1 MLFNSLEFILFL
13 PIVFYLYW
21 ALRRWV
27 RIQNLF
33 VVIASYLFYGWWDW
47 RFLLLIAFTTLCS
60 YTSGLL
66 MERFRER
73 KGVPK
78 LVCISNITLNLGI
91 LFLFKYFNFFAESLI
106 ALLSAIGIQAHP
118 TTLSLILPV
127 GISFY
132 TFQAIG
138 YTIDVYKEKIPAAR
152 DSIAFFAF
160 ISFFPQLVA
169 GPIERASRLYPQFL
183 RQRTFDYQQAVRGC
197 RLILWGFFKKIVI
210 ADGAAEIVNAIFG
223 NAAAYNASSLWLG
236 AILFTFQIYGDFS
249 GYSDIAIGTAR
260 LLGINLMKNFDKPY
274 LSQSIPE
281 FWRRWHISLTTWFRD
296 YIYFPLGGSRCSKAK
311 CLRNTM
317 IVFLLSGLWHGANW
331 TFVAWGLYHALFF
344 IPRLLSGKK
353 ENGNT
358 RFPLLSVAIT
368 FLIVTIGWVLFRAD
382 SLSSAFVFLK
392 GMVCGGG
399 GMPLLVGL
407 QSRKTL
413 ECFIGIIVLITT
425 EFLIS
430 KRPDYIALLRRPSFS
445 LPRRIAYLIIAVWT
459 FLLYCI
465 DQSFLYFQ
473 F

>member
-1 MLFNSLEFILFL
+1 MLFNSLEFILFF
-13 PIVFYLYW
+13 PIVFCLYW
-21 ALRRWV
+21 TLHRRV

-60 YTSGLL
+60 YTSGIL
-66 MERFRER
+66 MEKFRER

-78 LVCISNITLNLGI
+78 LICISNITLNLGI

-106 ALLSAIGIQAHP
+106 SLLTAIGLQAHP

-152 DSIAFFAF
+152 DSISFFAF

-223 NAAAYNASSLWLG
+223 NAAAYNASTLWLG

-260 LLGINLMKNFDKPY
+260 LLGIDLMKNFDKPY
-274 LSQSIPE
+274 LSKSIPE

-317 IVFLLSGLWHGANW
+317 VVFLLSGLWHGSNW

-344 IPRLLSGKK
+344 VPRLLSGKK
-353 ENGNT
+353 ENEHT
-358 RFPLLSVAIT
+358 RFPLISVGVT

-382 SLSSAFVFLK
+382 NLSVAFTFLK

-399 GMPLLVGL
+399 GMPLLSDIQWRAFFECIVAIL
-407 QSRKTL
+407 VLMSAEYIVAHYHNVIDKLNRPKFRFLRMTL
-413 ECFIGIIVLITT
+413 YV
-425 EFLIS
+425 
-430 KRPDYIALLRRPSFS
+430 
-445 LPRRIAYLIIAVWT
+445 IIAIWA
-459 FLLYCI
+459 FLFYYPQ
-465 DQSFLYFQ
+465 QSFIYFQ